1 MHLSLQMRI
10 LVLAGAVAVTGLTRL
25 LVWRMRPETAEKLVP
40 WTSGLVWLFWIA
52 WVALTFVVLGDRGPY
67 LVGLG
72 MMSYS
77 TALLSRGW
85 LRSRAEFEHLPLL
98 GFRTSL
104 LRIPSRTLIKVKD
117 LGSTSSWYTEKLGL
131 RRLRQQSGQGSL
143 ALKFSENDHQLIL
156 VTDETVVPFVA
167 PHHAV
172 LFTGS
177 LAKAREA
184 LSLRGIKAGQI
195 QVDLGG
201 THYFEFRDPEGNE
214 IEVCASH

>member
-10 LVLAGAVAVTGLTRL
+10 LVLTGALVVTGFTRL
-25 LVWRMRPETAEKLVP
+25 LVWRMKPETAEKLLP
-40 WTSGLVWLFWIA
+40 WTSRIVWLFWIG
-52 WVALTFVVLGDRGPY
+52 WVAWTLAIGPY
-67 LVGLG
+67 LAGLG
-72 MMSYS
+72 IMIYS
-77 TALLSRGW
+77 TVMLSRGW
-85 LRSRAEFEHLPLL
+85 LRSRAEFEHPLPL

-117 LGSTSSWYTEKLGL
+117 LGLTSSWYTEKLGL
-131 RRLRQQSGQGSL
+131 RKLRQQSGHGSL

-156 VTDETVVPFVA
+156 ATYETVA
-167 PHHAV
+167 PLTIASSDPHQAV

-184 LSLRGIKAGQI
+184 LSLRGIKAGPI

-201 THYFEFRDPEGNE
+201 TGYFEFHDPEGNE
-214 IEVCASH
+214 IEVCAPQ